1 MLRILSNLRFD
12 KTVSYP
18 AGMGKYIQVEFM
30 KSIPTKI
37 KKKKTDDTKPKQNN
51 NSPPACI
58 DSQIKTK
65 IPENK
70 LNHKKENIFV
80 AFNLNL

>member
-1 MLRILSNLRFD
+1 MN
-12 KTVSYP
+12 K
-18 AGMGKYIQVEFM
+18 E
-30 KSIPTKI
+30 
-37 KKKKTDDTKPKQNN
+37 KKTDDTKPKQNN

-65 IPENK
+65 SPENK